1 MKKYLPL
8 IITFILFGVGIFI
21 FYSPILTFLKSN
33 TKSLI
38 SYLVINLTGLL
49 FVVTVFAYLTNSRNK
64 ENQKLRDRL
73 DVWAN
78 LSMNIS
84 EIGDEVVNILPI
96 GIVIYDDNFDIKW
109 SNKHSS
115 KIFLQNRIIDENIF
129 NISKEFY
136 DIISDNQK
144 TGIITIGE
152 ESYDVINEPEFR
164 YAYLFN
170 VTEREQIKLK
180 YNESIQAIGIIYLDN
195 LEESLS
201 SLEISEQSS
210 LKGSYFSSIN
220 DWLDKFDC
228 YLKPLSEDSLMFI
241 TDRKNIENM
250 IINKFDILDK
260 VRMISK
266 NHNIRVTLSIGVASW
281 DGSLKEVGNR
291 AQSAIE
297 LAEKRGGDQ
306 AVVNIENKKI
316 EFFGAKSDSVAKSSR
331 VNARI
336 NTETL
341 REYIKKAPN
350 VFVVGHNLGD
360 LDSLGSTIAVY
371 RMAKLDN
378 KQVYKVIDLD
388 KMDDTSTK
396 ILNLYSSDNQLYENV
411 VSSEAAIN
419 LMNDESL
426 LIVVDTQTPKIIMNK
441 GLLAKSKKTIV
452 IDHHRVGDEG
462 FDTVFSIVEPSSSST
477 IEILMEMIDF
487 YNDKKNEITQLEANI
502 MYGGLV
508 LDTNSF
514 TVRTNT
520 RTFEVAFKLRELGAD
535 PNLVK
540 SWLRKDLN
548 RTLSINKLLSN
559 GNLYLDRFMLLSSS
573 DEQIDRILLA
583 QASDEALL
591 IDGIDAAFTIAPVE
605 DVIAVSARSL
615 NDVNVQLVMEH
626 IGGGGHLNSAA
637 AQIKNKTVDEVIN
650 NIKEYLFMEYGTEG
664 EEMEVI
670 LLEDVKGRG
679 NKDDIIKVALGYA
692 NFLVKEGKAIVASA
706 ENVKALNDRKAEI
719 LKKEA
724 NHLELMKKLKGE
736 IESKSVTIEIDLGN
750 SGKMFGSVT
759 TKHIAEEFDKQ
770 NGIVLDR
777 KKIELESEINS
788 IGTYEAIISLHKDV
802 KAKIE
807 INVIEKQG

>member
-49 FVVTVFAYLTNSRNK
+49 FVVTVFAYLTNSRSK

-152 ESYDVINEPEFR
+152 ESYDVINEPEYR
-164 YAYLFN
+164 YSYLFN

-180 YNESIQAIGIIYLDN
+180 YNESIQALGIIYLDN

-201 SLEISEQSS
+201 NLEISEQSS
-210 LKGSYFSSIN
+210 LKGSYLSSIN

-241 TDRKNIENM
+241 TDRKNLENM
-250 IINKFDILDK
+250 VINKFDILDK

-591 IDGIDAAFTIAPVE
+591 IDGIDAAFTVAPVE

>member
-49 FVVTVFAYLTNSRNK
+49 FVVTVFAYLTNSRSK

-180 YNESIQAIGIIYLDN
+180 YNESIQALGIIYLDN

-210 LKGSYFSSIN
+210 LKGSYLSSIN

-241 TDRKNIENM
+241 TDRKNLENM
-250 IINKFDILDK
+250 VINKFDILDK

-591 IDGIDAAFTIAPVE
+591 IDGIDAAFTVAPVE

>member
-49 FVVTVFAYLTNSRNK
+49 FVVTVFAYLTNSRSK

>member
-8 IITFILFGVGIFI
+8 IITFLLFGVGIFI

-49 FVVTVFAYLTNSRNK
+49 FVVTVFAYLTNSRSK

-152 ESYDVINEPEFR
+152 ESYDVINEPEYR

-180 YNESIQAIGIIYLDN
+180 YNESIQALGIIYLDN

-210 LKGSYFSSIN
+210 LKGSYLSSIN

-241 TDRKNIENM
+241 TDRKNLENM
-250 IINKFDILDK
+250 VINKFDILDK

-591 IDGIDAAFTIAPVE
+591 IDGIDAAFTVAPVE

>member
-210 LKGSYFSSIN
+210 LKGSYLSSIN

-559 GNLYLDRFMLLSSS
+559 GKLYLDRFMLLSSS

>member
-8 IITFILFGVGIFI
+8 IITFLLFGVGIFI

-49 FVVTVFAYLTNSRNK
+49 FVVTVFAYLTNSRSK

-152 ESYDVINEPEFR
+152 ESYDVINEPEYR

-210 LKGSYFSSIN
+210 LKGSYLSSIN

-241 TDRKNIENM
+241 TDRKNIESM

-591 IDGIDAAFTIAPVE
+591 IDGIDAAFTVAPVE